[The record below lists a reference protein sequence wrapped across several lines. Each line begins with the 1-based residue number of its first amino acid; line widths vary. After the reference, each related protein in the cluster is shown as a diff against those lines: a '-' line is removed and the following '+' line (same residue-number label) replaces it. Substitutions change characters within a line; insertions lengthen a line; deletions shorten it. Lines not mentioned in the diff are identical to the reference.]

1 MARFGGLLP
10 VAVVAAVVS
19 YRHLSG
25 LIHHYGEDDL
35 TAIAGPAAVDGLMI
49 MAAAAL
55 LASGAHRDQ
64 EPAVPATPVPATPVP
79 TVPSA
84 PEPLPASEVRPE
96 TRPEAPSRAVNGAIP
111 SGVVR

>member
-1 MARFGGLLP
+1 M
-10 VAVVAAVVS
+10 VS

-55 LASGAHRDQ
+55 LASGTHRDPQ
-64 EPAVPATPVPATPVP
+64 PATPATPVPITPPVP
-79 TVPSA
+79 VA
-84 PEPLPASEVRPE
+84 PEPLPAPAIRPDV
-96 TRPEAPSRAVNGAIP
+96 PARAVTGGIP